1 MIDGNVT
8 DGYVPGAEVRPAETA
23 SAAETTPPGEPV
35 SPATREPAGG
45 TESPAGADFA
55 GGTEL
60 AADPAHDG
68 GSAGRP
74 DYPDETEG
82 GYDTPPGP
90 RDPGEVGIEA
100 LFAPSPADALPGS
113 YPAAD
118 DAGDGGREQASG
130 GGIEGAL
137 AGNVLAGGALSSDAA
152 LGEPRPVW
160 NQPLGQPV
168 IAPVDQSGPQRRQRI
183 RDLAVDSRMRVWRRR
198 LLLTVIAGA
207 VFAIVFT
214 WRLGLT
220 AAGVVAIADTIYRS
234 RTVASIPPGIKVT
247 RAQRHTQRRLG
258 RLERSGYRSLHS
270 RPIPGSKEFI
280 DHLVVGPAG
289 AFAIDSEKWDWRL
302 PVRTR
307 NARQLW
313 VGPDSKKD
321 RLEHARWEAERA
333 QSLISGNLGR
343 EIVVRPAMA
352 IYGPKVPW
360 DILTVRDVDVFKA
373 RRLRKYM
380 RKRIRA
386 NGDKMESAE
395 IDAIHQAAARV
406 LPL

>member
-1 MIDGNVT
+1 MIDGNLT
-8 DGYVPGAEVRPAETA
+8 DGYVPGAEVRPAETT
-23 SAAETTPPGEPV
+23 SAAETTPP
-35 SPATREPAGG
+35 
-45 TESPAGADFA
+45 D
-55 GGTEL
+55 
-60 AADPAHDG
+60 D
-68 GSAGRP
+68 
-74 DYPDETEG
+74 TEG
-82 GYDTPPGP
+82 GYDTPPEPG
-90 RDPGEVGIEA
+90 DPGEVGIEA
-100 LFAPSPADALPGS
+100 LFAPTPADAAPGS
-113 YPAAD
+113 QMA
-118 DAGDGGREQASG
+118 AGDALDGDPEQAP
-130 GGIEGAL
+130 GAAGADGML
-137 AGNVLAGGALSSDAA
+137 AGAALAGGALSPDAA
-152 LGEPRPVW
+152 IGESRPEW
-160 NQPLGQPV
+160 NRPIGQPV
-168 IAPVDQSGPQRRQRI
+168 ITPVDQSGPQRRQRL
-183 RDLAVDSRMRVWRRR
+183 RDLAVDSRMRIWRRR

-207 VFAIVFT
+207 VFAIIFT

-220 AAGVVAIADTIYRS
+220 AAALVAIADTIYRS
-234 RTVASIPPGIKVT
+234 RTLASIPPGIKVT

-289 AFAIDSEKWDWRL
+289 IFAIDSEKWDWRL

-313 VGPDSKKD
+313 VGPDSKKE

-360 DILTVRDVDVFKA
+360 DVVTIRDVDVFKA

-386 NGDKMESAE
+386 NGDKMERAD

>member
-8 DGYVPGAEVRPAETA
+8 DGYVPGAEVHPAETT
-23 SAAETTPPGEPV
+23 S
-35 SPATREPAGG
+35 AGG
-45 TESPAGADFA
+45 TASSAGADLA
-55 GGTEL
+55 DGTEL

-68 GSAGRP
+68 GSAGRR

-82 GYDTPPGP
+82 GYDTPPEP
-90 RDPGEVGIEA
+90 DDPGEVGIEA

-118 DAGDGGREQASG
+118 DAGDGGRDQASG
-130 GGIEGAL
+130 DGIEGAL
-137 AGNVLAGGALSSDAA
+137 TGTVLTGGALSSDAA
-152 LGEPRPVW
+152 LGEPRPAW

-183 RDLAVDSRMRVWRRR
+183 RDLAVDSRMRIWRRR

-207 VFAIVFT
+207 AFAIVFT

-220 AAGVVAIADTIYRS
+220 AAGVAIADTIYRS

-247 RAQRHTQRRLG
+247 RAQRRTQRRLG

-289 AFAIDSEKWDWRL
+289 TFAIDSEKWDWRL

-313 VGPDSKKD
+313 VGPNSKKD

-380 RKRIRA
+380 RKRIRT
-386 NGDKMESAE
+386 NGDKMETAE